1 MKTEPSGFPRWYYG
15 VASAVVLAAFG
26 AGALADLNSEKDRD
40 FLRIGMSVFGAGNGY
55 LLGLMRGDLKR
66 TLLATLVGAIAGY
79 MAPLLLRLPA
89 APLAVWAIAVVSL
102 CWAIFR
108 NTIPRAAGCAVLVAM
123 IFIGYTLI
131 IPAGISDLFPNP
143 AEPKDLNSELAA
155 MFENVIRTFLAAIT
169 SFPFMSLFFGLVM
182 ASNWT
187 PRTLMQ
193 SVQNIGNA
201 AVMSQVAAGVL
212 LFLGFK
218 IARDL
223 PVLAAMVAG
232 IALIVLNCVF
242 IRLVFNSLRRTE
254 PLASLVVPPIPD
266 SSDGA
271 AR

>member
-1 MKTEPSGFPRWYYG
+1 LITEPSGFPRWYYG
-15 VASAVVLAAFG
+15 VASAVALAAFG
-26 AGALADLNSEKDRD
+26 AGTLTDLNSAKDRD

-89 APLAVWAIAVVSL
+89 APLGVWTIVVVSL

-108 NTIPRAAGCAVLVAM
+108 NTISRAAGCAVLVAM
-123 IFIGYTLI
+123 IFVGYSLI

-143 AEPKDLNSELAA
+143 AEPKDFDNELSA
-155 MFENVIRTFLAAIT
+155 MFESVIRTFLAAIT
-169 SFPFMSLFFGLVM
+169 SFPFMSSFFGVVM
-182 ASNWT
+182 ASDWK

-193 SVQNIGNA
+193 SVQNICNA
-201 AVMSQVAAGVL
+201 AAMSQVAAGVL

-223 PVLAAMVAG
+223 PVIGAIVAG
-232 IALIVLNCVF
+232 IALIVLNCIFV
-242 IRLVFNSLRRTE
+242 RLVFSSLRRTE
-254 PLASLVVPPIPD
+254 PLASSPVPPIPD
-266 SSDGA
+266 SSNVT
-271 AR
+271 R